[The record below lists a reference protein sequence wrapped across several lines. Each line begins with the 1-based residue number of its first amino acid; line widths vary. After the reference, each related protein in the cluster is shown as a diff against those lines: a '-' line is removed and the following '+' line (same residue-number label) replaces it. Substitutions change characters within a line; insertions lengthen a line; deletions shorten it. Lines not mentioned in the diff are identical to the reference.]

1 MPKLLDRAAS
11 TLGGLSPRTVGLL
24 SAAGFTA
31 AGIAAVMAEN
41 LRTATDSDRSLTERA
56 RAVGTTSLGAV
67 LSGPSGL
74 SQRGRSLLHRG
85 DGDGRGRAA
94 PETEPETAP
103 EATTETEPVP
113 PAGQAAQVATSPSAA
128 PEAAGASAAAVRDLP
143 REPAAPPTPPV
154 TGAVDPAQQEPV
166 PPRGIDTSS
175 PAAELDVEATVAEEP
190 AEGPGEESPAGRRA
204 RTGADTIETGL
215 TADLE
220 RMTVAQLRARAAEDG
235 IPGRSKM
242 NKTELIS
249 ALADRES

>member
-1 MPKLLDRAAS
+1 MPNLLDRAAS

-41 LRTATDSDRSLTERA
+41 LRTATDSERSLTERA

-67 LSGPSGL
+67 LSGPTGL

-85 DGDGRGRAA
+85 DGDGDGLGRAV
-94 PETEPETAP
+94 PEP

-143 REPAAPPTPPV
+143 REPVAPPTPPV
-154 TGAVDPAQQEPV
+154 TGALDPAQQEPV

-175 PAAELDVEATVAEEP
+175 PAAELDVEAAVAEEP
-190 AEGPGEESPAGRRA
+190 QEEPAAESPAGQRD
-204 RTGADTIETGL
+204 RTEADTIETGL

-249 ALADRES
+249 ALTDRES